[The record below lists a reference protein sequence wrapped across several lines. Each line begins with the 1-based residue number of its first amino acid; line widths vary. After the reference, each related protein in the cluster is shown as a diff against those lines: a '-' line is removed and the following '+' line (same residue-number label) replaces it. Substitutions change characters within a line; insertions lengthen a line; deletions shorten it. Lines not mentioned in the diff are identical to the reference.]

1 MPKSDVQVENPTW
14 AVDTSGW
21 RMKQIKTW
29 QKAVAVADIDGMNA
43 LITESVKDADG
54 NALTVEALDDLTFD
68 QWREVAKLVGESLV
82 GLFRTEG

>member
-14 AVDTSGW
+14 AVDTSSW
-21 RMKQIKTW
+21 RMKQIKAW
-29 QKAVAVADIDGMNA
+29 QKAAAVADIDGMNS
-43 LITESVKDADG
+43 LIIESVKDADG

-68 QWREVAKLVGESLV
+68 QWREVAKLVGDSLA